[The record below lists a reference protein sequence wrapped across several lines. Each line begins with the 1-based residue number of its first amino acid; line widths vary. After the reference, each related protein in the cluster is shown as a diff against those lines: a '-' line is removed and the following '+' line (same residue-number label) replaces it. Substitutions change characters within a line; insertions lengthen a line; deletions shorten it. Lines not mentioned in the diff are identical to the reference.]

1 MTPNVEGEHGVHP
14 ADIPAGIPAPSSVM
28 ETLRRSYRLVR
39 RTISLYIQ
47 DGCGTHAAAI
57 AYYALFSLVP
67 LSLLILSILGLVLN
81 EQRVVN
87 FVFDQLP
94 LQESQFQNVSDVVR
108 AAHDISF
115 AGIGFGI
122 LLLVWS
128 GSGIFGAV
136 RLGLNAARHQ
146 PNRRAYW
153 RGKLID
159 IALIPIFG
167 LLIAL
172 SVGLTAIAQGVIEHA
187 GELGWLR
194 FDTDAPL
201 GIVGY
206 VLPASVT
213 FVMFTL
219 LYRFVPSGRPNWRE
233 ALAGAG
239 LASILFEAAKNGW
252 ALFFTRL
259 AFSKDTAIYAGFGT
273 ALAFLLWT
281 YINATILL
289 LGAEFARALGEGKGA
304 KGLDEPLARMAHRY

>member
-1 MTPNVEGEHGVHP
+1 MTPNAKGEHGIQP
-14 ADIPAGIPAPSSVM
+14 ADIAAGIHSPSLLGALRG
-28 ETLRRSYRLVR
+28 TLRLSR
-39 RTISLYIQ
+39 RTVSLYLA

-67 LSLLILSILGLVLN
+67 LSLLILSILGLVVD

-108 AAHDISF
+108 RAHDISF

-122 LLLVWS
+122 LLLIWS

-146 PNRRAYW
+146 PAHRAYW

-159 IALIPIFG
+159 VGLIPVFG

-172 SVGLTAIAQGVIEHA
+172 SVGLTAITQGVIEQA
-187 GELGWLR
+187 GQVGWLR

-201 GIVGY
+201 GIVAY
-206 VLPASVT
+206 ALPAAVT
-213 FVMFTL
+213 FTMFAL

-233 ALAGAG
+233 ALAGAT
-239 LASILFEAAKNGW
+239 LASVLFEAAKNVW
-252 ALFFTRL
+252 ALFFSRL
-259 AFSKDTAIYAGFGT
+259 AFNTDTAIYAGFGT
-273 ALAFLLWT
+273 ALAFLFWT

-289 LGAEFARALGEGKGA
+289 LGAEFARALGERTGP